1 MSEKFCLHGNDNR
14 LTLVFEPMTFLH
26 IRIFSHKAYQPK
38 GSINLLYFILTVSLI
53 LTLIS
58 FRNDFFNDR
67 TGLRRSAFP
76 IKLAGITMGSQENLN
91 ADADTDDNVVNVGD
105 GDGSNGSNGS
115 NGSGTELQQ
124 FWRRRSRRNS
134 LSNNNDSRRNSFS
147 AGNSN
152 SANSS
157 SSSLDRRSLYIT
169 PTAEKGAG
177 GSTPF
182 GSSGQT

>member
-14 LTLVFEPMTFLH
+14 LTLVFEPMTFLLG
-26 IRIFSHKAYQPK
+26 IFWHKAYQPK

-91 ADADTDDNVVNVGD
+91 ADADADTDDNVVNVGD
-105 GDGSNGSNGS
+105 GDGSNGS

>member
-14 LTLVFEPMTFLH
+14 LTLVFEPMTFLLG
-26 IRIFSHKAYQPK
+26 IFWHKAYQPK

-105 GDGSNGSNGS
+105 GDGSNGS
-115 NGSGTELQQ
+115 GTELQQ